1 MTMFNARSNHDGASH
16 SALYSATRARTHSN
30 HGEITLPATPARQRL
45 MSSLS
50 GRILP
55 VHSESSGNTASHLSR
70 PRTGFLRST
79 ALLVW
84 ALSGSCIAMAQ
95 DSSSSAS
102 ADAGEVE
109 EVVVSSRTPDLIDQI
124 GVSVSVIDEDTMRSL
139 AYPDLASLLDTQPGV
154 TVTMDGGYG
163 KAAAV
168 RIRGEEGYRT
178 RIVLDGINIADPSS
192 PQVSPRI
199 EHLVSSGL
207 TRAEILRGPQ
217 GLLWGADAGGVILM
231 STTDAAAESG
241 LGGFLEAGSDDFYQG
256 AINGVLSTDQLTAS
270 VSLSQLETDGFN
282 AREIDSV
289 DPDRDGYENA
299 TAHGALSWAI
309 SDVMSLNFAATDI
322 SGDNEYDGCYDTAT
336 FALIDDCDDEYEQQA
351 WRGALRYASA
361 RHTVELSYASSDTE
375 RAFFSAGVLSYET
388 EGETNTSSLTG
399 AWRLTDNTRL
409 TYGLDQEEQSLSDAS
424 TDWSR
429 DNTGIY
435 LEAQQRFGRGV
446 MTVGWR
452 HDDNDDFGEFDSW
465 RVSGRYDLDGMAE
478 GWALR
483 AAIGTGFRAP
493 SLYEI
498 AYNNGPFAYP
508 PASSAPLLEEKS
520 EGWEVAVLGTLGKL
534 DIELIWFDQEIDN
547 EIIFDLAGYSGYL
560 QTTGTSSSEGLE
572 IIATLP
578 LSERWHIEGNFTSL
592 DAKQQNGND
601 RAYRPDQT
609 GQVSVVWTRS
619 TLRARVTGR
628 YTGDATDP
636 FMTSIDDTF
645 TLDLSAQWDLSE
657 RWALEARVLN
667 VTDHDDQQLPGYYVP
682 GMTAYAGVRMKL

>member
-1 MTMFNARSNHDGASH
+1 MFNTH
-16 SALYSATRARTHSN
+16 RTHHGARRNATHANARNNS
-30 HGEITLPATPARQRL
+30 GEITKPAAPAWERL
-45 MSSLS
+45 VPSSTGVSLKAHSRFS
-50 GRILP
+50 GT
-55 VHSESSGNTASHLSR
+55 TALRLSR
-70 PRTGFLRST
+70 SRAGLLRST
-79 ALLVW
+79 ALLVS
-84 ALSGSCIAMAQ
+84 ALSGSCIAIAQ
-95 DSSSSAS
+95 DSSSSAA
-102 ADAGEVE
+102 ADVGEVE

-231 STTDAAAESG
+231 STTDAVAESG
-241 LGGFLEAGSDDFYQG
+241 VEGYAEAGSDDFYQG
-256 AINGVLSTDQLTAS
+256 TINGVLSTDQLTAS

-289 DPDRDGYENA
+289 DPDRDGYENT
-299 TAHGALSWAI
+299 TAHGAVSWAI
-309 SDVMSLNFAATDI
+309 SNAMSLNFAATDI

-336 FALIDDCDDEYEQQA
+336 FALIHDCDDEYEQQA

-388 EGETNTSSLTG
+388 EGETNTTSLTG

-465 RVSGRYDLDGMAE
+465 RVSGRYDLDGTAE

-508 PASSAPLLEEKS
+508 PASSAPLLEEES

-534 DIELIWFDQEIDN
+534 EIELIWFDQEIDN

-645 TLDLSAQWDLSE
+645 TLDLSAQLDLSE

-682 GMTAYAGVRMKL
+682 GMTAYAGVRLKL

>member
-1 MTMFNARSNHDGASH
+1 MTMFNTHRTHHGVRH
-16 SALYSATRARTHSN
+16 SATYADAPN
-30 HGEITLPATPARQRL
+30 NPGEITTPAVPAWERL
-45 MSSLS
+45 VPSSTGVSLKAHSRFS
-50 GRILP
+50 GT
-55 VHSESSGNTASHLSR
+55 TALRLSR
-70 PRTGFLRST
+70 SRTGLLRST
-79 ALLVW
+79 ALLVS
-84 ALSGSCIAMAQ
+84 ALSGSCIAIAQ
-95 DSSSSAS
+95 DSSSSAA
-102 ADAGEVE
+102 ADVGEVE

-231 STTDAAAESG
+231 STTDAVAESG
-241 LGGFLEAGSDDFYQG
+241 VEGYVEAGSDDFYQG

-289 DPDRDGYENA
+289 HPDRDGYEN
-299 TAHGALSWAI
+299 TTLHGALSWAI
-309 SDVMSLNFAATDI
+309 SDEMSLNFAATDI

-336 FALIDDCDDEYEQQA
+336 FALIHDCDDEYEQQA
-351 WRGALRYASA
+351 WRGALSYASDQ
-361 RHTVELSYASSDTE
+361 HTVELSYASSDTE

-388 EGETNTSSLTG
+388 EGETNTTSLTG

-465 RVSGRYDLDGMAE
+465 RVSGRYDLDGMGE

-508 PASSAPLLEEKS
+508 PASSAPLLEEES

-578 LSERWHIEGNFTSL
+578 LSERWRIEGNFTSL

-682 GMTAYAGVRMKL
+682 GMTAYAGVSMKL